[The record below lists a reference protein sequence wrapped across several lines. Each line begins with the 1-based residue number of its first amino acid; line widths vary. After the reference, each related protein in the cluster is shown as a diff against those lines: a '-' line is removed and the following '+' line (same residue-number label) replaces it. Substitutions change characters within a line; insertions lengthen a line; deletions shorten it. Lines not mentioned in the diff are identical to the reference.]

1 LAGMVLLFRI
11 LLSATWW
18 SGREGGVKLRSF
30 VRMAIS
36 RREPSSLA
44 KDCRPGLALA
54 SPIC

>member
-1 LAGMVLLFRI
+1 LGGMVLVFRV